1 MSGEPRIDGAGRF
14 QGYRGI
20 AKDVTAS
27 KRAELLLKL
36 EHSVARCLA
45 EADTAGEALQAVLRA
60 ICETEGW
67 DTGRY
72 FRVDEQAGVL
82 RFSESWALPHL
93 AAQKFIEGSRD
104 VVFRPGVGLSGMAW
118 QSGQPVWSDDT
129 ATDPRV
135 AQAGLSRA
143 AGSHGAFIFPV
154 ISDGKTLG
162 VAAFSSGKVR
172 EPDERLL
179 QAVDVIGAQIG
190 QFVQRKEAE
199 ERVRY
204 MATHDGLT
212 RLPNR
217 VMFGQM
223 LSLAV
228 ATARRHQRHLAVLF
242 VDLDRFKFVN
252 DTLGHEAGDAL
263 LKEIAARF
271 TQTLRATS
279 SPVSVGTSS
288 WC

>member
-1 MSGEPRIDGAGRF
+1 
-14 QGYRGI
+14 
-20 AKDVTAS
+20 
-27 KRAELLLKL
+27 
-36 EHSVARCLA
+36 
-45 EADTAGEALQAVLRA
+45 
-60 ICETEGW
+60 
-67 DTGRY
+67 
-72 FRVDEQAGVL
+72 
-82 RFSESWALPHL
+82 
-93 AAQKFIEGSRD
+93 
-104 VVFRPGVGLSGMAW
+104 
-118 QSGQPVWSDDT
+118 
-129 ATDPRV
+129 
-135 AQAGLSRA
+135 
-143 AGSHGAFIFPV
+143 
-154 ISDGKTLG
+154 
-162 VAAFSSGKVR
+162 
-172 EPDERLL
+172 
-179 QAVDVIGAQIG
+179 VIGAQIG